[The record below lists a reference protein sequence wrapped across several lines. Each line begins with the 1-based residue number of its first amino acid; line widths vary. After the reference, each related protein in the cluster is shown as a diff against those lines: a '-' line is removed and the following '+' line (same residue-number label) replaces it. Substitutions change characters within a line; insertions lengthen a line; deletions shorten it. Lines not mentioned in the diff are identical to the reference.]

1 MKMISILKN
10 LGASRMFL
18 TCAGV
23 LIAVVILGSCSKES
37 FSGKGGDPKL
47 VINVAGIVAQSQ
59 PATNKA
65 ESAVELGGISSSSK
79 PKPSIKV
86 GQFSM
91 DVHTSKEEMDLN
103 LKQPSV
109 LSSTAKNGSNNGS
122 LRSAVVKMDDGVK
135 YRVLLFNTTS
145 NRMEKAVVAT
155 AGVALEIDVFEGQTY
170 KWYAYSYNSSDQ
182 ADLGSIDLETPNIYS
197 QPDMPLLY
205 ATGEVTSVH
214 GSTPISINFQHQ
226 MAQLRVE
233 VDTKGMF
240 ADIVDISAN
249 YAANTV
255 KGGEFNLLTGAF
267 QGNLYTDESIG
278 LLNFTNKDADSEQV
292 KVASYY
298 TADVNTKSFQVEF
311 FDLKVKLMNGTT
323 ETLTEKFPDGG
334 TVVFGD
340 YTGSSKGKI
349 LNGVMKM
356 WKVFP
361 RKTILHVE
369 GEPLY
374 SYGASVP
381 TRASGAFLRN
391 PYNFGP
397 QSDYM
402 RIEGFNHEVIS
413 VGAGKLQAQL
423 ANPATYPDVVIAGM
437 FSGFNAADYDALYNY
452 IERGGVVFL
461 MIETETANVEN
472 FMSKIFGTKIDAVIH
487 DVAGCVYKMTTE
499 DADVL
504 NYCFGD
510 VRGMYWGQD
519 GSHSLYLNGI
529 PESAVVSYSGSSRNR
544 PPNTGLTM
552 FRHKTKHFFYV
563 GDTSFLSCNQQN
575 GEYPYYIYFP
585 FATTTDGHDFPVPK
599 SKFGES
605 PSSGSPDYP
614 QFTYINYT
622 KVYNSVIFGN
632 VFARLVATSHY
643 MGINRNP

>member
-323 ETLTEKFPDGG
+323 ETLTEK
-334 TVVFGD
+334 
-340 YTGSSKGKI
+340 
-349 LNGVMKM
+349 
-356 WKVFP
+356 
-361 RKTILHVE
+361 
-369 GEPLY
+369 
-374 SYGASVP
+374 
-381 TRASGAFLRN
+381 
-391 PYNFGP
+391 
-397 QSDYM
+397 
-402 RIEGFNHEVIS
+402 
-413 VGAGKLQAQL
+413 
-423 ANPATYPDVVIAGM
+423 
-437 FSGFNAADYDALYNY
+437 
-452 IERGGVVFL
+452 
-461 MIETETANVEN
+461 
-472 FMSKIFGTKIDAVIH
+472 
-487 DVAGCVYKMTTE
+487 
-499 DADVL
+499 
-504 NYCFGD
+504 
-510 VRGMYWGQD
+510 
-519 GSHSLYLNGI
+519 I
-529 PESAVVSYSGSSRNR
+529 P
-544 PPNTGLTM
+544 
-552 FRHKTKHFFYV
+552 
-563 GDTSFLSCNQQN
+563 
-575 GEYPYYIYFP
+575 
-585 FATTTDGHDFPVPK
+585 
-599 SKFGES
+599 
-605 PSSGSPDYP
+605 
-614 QFTYINYT
+614 
-622 KVYNSVIFGN
+622 
-632 VFARLVATSHY
+632 
-643 MGINRNP
+643 

>member
-1 MKMISILKN
+1 M
-10 LGASRMFL
+10 GASRMFL
-18 TCAGV
+18 TCAGL
-23 LIAVVILGSCSKES
+23 LIAAVMLGSCSKEN
-37 FSGKGGDPKL
+37 FTGKSGDPKL

-79 PKPSIKV
+79 SKPSIKV
-86 GQFSM
+86 GQFTM

-103 LKQPSV
+103 LKQPSI
-109 LSSTAKNGSNNGS
+109 LNSTAKNVSNNGS

-135 YRVLLFNTTS
+135 YRVLLFNTTT

-205 ATGEVTSVH
+205 ASGEVTSVH
-214 GSTPISINFQHQ
+214 GSTPISINFQQQ

-249 YAANTV
+249 YAANTI

-298 TADVNTKSFQVEF
+298 TADVNTKSFEVEF

-369 GEPLY
+369 GNSAY

-381 TRASGAFLRN
+381 TLASGAFLRN

-397 QSDYM
+397 QSNYM
-402 RIEGFNHEVIS
+402 RVEGFNHVVIPAD
-413 VGAGKLQAQL
+413 AGKLQAQL

-437 FSGFNAADYDALYNY
+437 FAGFNAADYDALYNY

-461 MIETETANVEN
+461 MVETETINVEN
-472 FMSKIFGTKIDAVIH
+472 FMSKLFGTKIDAVIN
-487 DVAGCVYKMTTE
+487 DVAGAVYKMTTE
-499 DADVL
+499 DPDVL

-510 VRGMYWGQD
+510 VRGVYWGQD
-519 GSHSLYLNGI
+519 GSHSLYLKGI
-529 PESAVVSYSGSSRNR
+529 PESAVVTYTGSSRNR
-544 PPNTGLTM
+544 PPATGLTM

-563 GDTSFLSCNQQN
+563 GDTSFLSCNHQN
-575 GEYPYYIYFP
+575 GEYPNYIYFP
-585 FATTTDGHDFPVPK
+585 FATTSDGHDFPVPK
-599 SKFGES
+599 SKFGAAAI
-605 PSSGSPDYP
+605 SGAPDYP
-614 QFTYINYT
+614 QFNYINYT